1 MEVCPLPA
9 ARREHRPGLDADV
22 TGVPTIPWRKQVH
35 KSWPPGQPVP
45 GVQGAWSTAGPRE
58 PPREVSQRTQAVHVP
73 LYRERYV
80 CYSNKQTEK
89 NRGEEYAKRIRGRS
103 RYEVT
108 RDSSVA
114 RGLLV
119 RRSKLVLCPLPP
131 AHSSGLAFG
140 QCTCFQGPR
149 VRDEHAMDLNAW
161 SCS

>member
-1 MEVCPLPA
+1 MA
-9 ARREHRPGLDADV
+9 ARAACARSARCLEHLGAPGTAQGGFAEDTSCSRPIV
-22 TGVPTIPWRKQVH
+22 
-35 KSWPPGQPVP
+35 
-45 GVQGAWSTAGPRE
+45 
-58 PPREVSQRTQAVHVP
+58 QRTIC
-73 LYRERYV
+73 LLF
-80 CYSNKQTEK
+80 KQTNK
-89 NRGEEYAKRIRGRS
+89 KTGEEYAKRMRGRS
-103 RYEVT
+103 RDKVT

-149 VRDEHAMDLNAW
+149 VRDEHAMDLNAL